1 MPISRLVQHVDEVE
15 ESMQVQRV
23 AMPGSR
29 LESWTVLGDDDVPVE
44 PVERWLAYL
53 THIDRSPNTVKAYAH
68 DLKDFLVFLAGRE
81 LDWREV
87 RLQDL
92 GEFVAWLALPPAG
105 RDGAV
110 AVLPSVEPH
119 VSAATVNRKL
129 AALAAF
135 YTHQSRHGVAVG
147 ELLTCWQVGGRGNG
161 GFKKFLHH
169 VSAGKPRAWRSIALK
184 TPRKLPRVV
193 TAAEMQA
200 LLDACEH
207 LRDRLLLAILWDCG
221 KFSRGP
227 ALRRES
233 DTRICAAQR
242 LMGGTIS
249 GATGVAQA
257 GWRVSSVVMRNVDA
271 GHEVAVGGA
280 GGGEVFVAFLELQAQ
295 VGHLLFE
302 VGDFLVEGVDVG
314 GSAESGLSPGLFA
327 EGFGEAFLQLLDSVL
342 SRMLRSWALSKSAC
356 RETRVTAGPVASLVV
371 GGSASR
377 AWSCASRSGWR

>member
-1 MPISRLVQHVDEVE
+1 VLSSTSVSWSERFGCRLVDMLISCLVQHVDEVE

-29 LESWTVLGDDDVPVE
+29 LESWTVLGDDDVSVE

-87 RLQDL
+87 RLEDL

-135 YTHQSRHGVAVG
+135 YTHQSRHGAAVG
-147 ELLTCWQVGGRGNG
+147 EVLTYWQIGGRGNG

-169 VSAGKPRAWRSIALK
+169 VSAGKPQAWRSIALK

-221 KFSRGP
+221 V
-227 ALRRES
+227 
-233 DTRICAAQR
+233 RI
-242 LMGGTIS
+242 
-249 GATGVAQA
+249 
-257 GWRVSSVVMRNVDA
+257 
-271 GHEVAVGGA
+271 
-280 GGGEVFVAFLELQAQ
+280 
-295 VGHLLFE
+295 
-302 VGDFLVEGVDVG
+302 
-314 GSAESGLSPGLFA
+314 
-327 EGFGEAFLQLLDSVL
+327 GEALG
-342 SRMLRSWALSKSAC
+342 LRHEDIAVAERTVTVCPRHNDNGRVRSPASSA
-356 RETRVTAGPVASLVV
+356 
-371 GGSASR
+371 
-377 AWSCASRSGWR
+377 ASRSAARSSDCSGTTWRSSTAIWTPTTCS